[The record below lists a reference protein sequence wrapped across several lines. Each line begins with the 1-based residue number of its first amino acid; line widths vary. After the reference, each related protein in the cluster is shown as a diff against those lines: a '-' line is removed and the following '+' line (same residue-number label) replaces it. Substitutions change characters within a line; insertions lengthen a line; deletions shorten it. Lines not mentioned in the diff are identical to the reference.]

1 MYVNIA
7 ILSTR
12 WGVQQSRA
20 LNSLVKLSKAVAN
33 KLHSGG
39 TADDKQKAAATESS
53 LLRELVVSECRQSTA
68 VVVKEIRTT
77 SIYTDLLPKNVKVSY
92 SMLCYDTF
100 II

>member
-1 MYVNIA
+1 
-7 ILSTR
+7 
-12 WGVQQSRA
+12 VQQSRA

-33 KLHSGG
+33 KLQTDG
-39 TADDKQKAAATESS
+39 TADDKQKAAAATESS

-92 SMLCYDTF
+92 TMLYNAITC
-100 II
+100 IL